1 MAQIVERA
9 RSCTNQRRLVPQ
21 IRELFG
27 DEWLYKNQNNNWA
40 IDRRVLREFAPLKT
54 PYVLWEPAINPGAS
68 WTMKSSWASGY
79 ELRWGSNG
87 AKMQRRPA
95 RNARR
100 SWSPDEA
107 WTL

>member
-1 MAQIVERA
+1 MAQIVERG

-54 PYVLWEPAINPGAS
+54 PYVLWEPGDQPWRLVDDEELVRIREGA
-68 WTMKSSWASGY
+68 A
-79 ELRWGSNG
+79 LR
-87 AKMQRRPA
+87 KQRREDAAKA
-95 RNARR
+95 RA
-100 SWSPDEA
+100 E
-107 WTL
+107 